1 MTKETLLEALAIDCP
16 KIFLALK
23 DFIKKCY
30 KDFKKNGIVLG
41 LSGGIDSSLVTY
53 LCKEAVGKENVLALI
68 MPEKESD
75 FNNFQDACFWAEEL
89 GIKYKII
96 FLTKYLKNFNI
107 YDLFFLNKLIIP
119 ESWKPMVVKNLARL
133 YAQIIGE
140 PVFNI
145 NFKGDKLLRKI
156 NAYYRFKHRLRMI
169 IIYLFADLENRLVVG
184 CTNKTEYLIGFFVNY
199 GCDDAGDIMPLLSL
213 YKTQVK
219 TLANYLGLPNK
230 LIAKKPS
237 PDIIPG
243 IFDEEIIDIDYE
255 ILDLILLGIEKGL
268 SISQISGL
276 LNIEEQKVKY
286 VFDLFMKS
294 KPFRLKPISY
304 GNCN

>member
-1 MTKETLLEALAIDCP
+1 VTKETLLEALAIDCP
-16 KIFLALK
+16 KIFLGLK

-41 LSGGIDSSLVTY
+41 LSGGIDSSVVAY
-53 LCKEAVGKENVLALI
+53 LCKEAIGKENVLALI

-119 ESWKPMVVKNLARL
+119 ERLKPMVVKKLSRL
-133 YAQIIGE
+133 YAKITDE

-145 NFKGDKLLRKI
+145 NFKNDKLLRKI

-199 GCDDAGDIMPLLSL
+199 GCDDASDIMPLLSL

-219 TLANYLGLPNK
+219 TLAKYLGLPNR
-230 LIAKKPS
+230 LIEKKPS

-243 IFDEEIIDIDYE
+243 IFDEEIIGIDYE

-268 SISQISGL
+268 SISQISSL
-276 LNIEEQKVKY
+276 LNVEEKKVEY
-286 VFDLFMKS
+286 VFDLFIKS
-294 KPFRLKPISY
+294 KPLRLKSISY
-304 GNCN
+304 GNHN

>member
-41 LSGGIDSSLVTY
+41 LSGGIDSSLVAY

-133 YAQIIGE
+133 YVQIIGE

-156 NAYYRFKHRLRMI
+156 NTYYRFKHRLRMI

-199 GCDDAGDIMPLLSL
+199 GCDDASDIMPLLSL

-243 IFDEEIIDIDYE
+243 IFDEEIIGIDYE

>member
-1 MTKETLLEALAIDCP
+1 VTKATLLEALAIDCP
-16 KIFLALK
+16 KIFLALR

-41 LSGGIDSSLVTY
+41 LSGGIDSSLVAY

-107 YDLFFLNKLIIP
+107 YDLFFLNQLKIP
-119 ESWKPMVVKNLARL
+119 EKLKPMVVRNLSRL
-133 YAQIIGE
+133 YAQITDE

-145 NFKGDKLLRKI
+145 NFKSDKLLRKI

-219 TLANYLGLPNK
+219 TLANYLRLPNK
-230 LIAKKPS
+230 LIEKKPS

-243 IFDEEIIDIDYE
+243 IFDEEIIGIDYE
-255 ILDLILLGIEKGL
+255 MLDLILVGIEKGL
-268 SISQISGL
+268 NISQISEL
-276 LNIEEQKVKY
+276 LNVEEKKVRY
-286 VFDLFMKS
+286 VFDLFIKS
-294 KPFRLKPISY
+294 KPFRQKPISY
-304 GNCN
+304 GNYN

>member
-1 MTKETLLEALAIDCP
+1 VTKETLLEALAIDCP

-41 LSGGIDSSLVTY
+41 LSGGIDSSLVAY

-133 YAQIIGE
+133 YVQIIGE

-156 NAYYRFKHRLRMI
+156 NTYYRFKHRLRMI

-199 GCDDAGDIMPLLSL
+199 GCDDASDIMPLLSL

-243 IFDEEIIDIDYE
+243 IFDEEIIGIDYE

>member
-16 KIFLALK
+16 KIFLGLK

-41 LSGGIDSSLVTY
+41 LSGGIDSSVVAY
-53 LCKEAVGKENVLALI
+53 LCKEAIGKENVLALI

-119 ESWKPMVVKNLARL
+119 ERLKPMVVKKLSRL
-133 YAQIIGE
+133 YAKITDE

-145 NFKGDKLLRKI
+145 NFKNDKLLRKI

-199 GCDDAGDIMPLLSL
+199 GCDDASDIMPLLSL

-219 TLANYLGLPNK
+219 TLAKYLGLPNR
-230 LIAKKPS
+230 LIEKKPS

-243 IFDEEIIDIDYE
+243 IFDEEIIGIDYE

-268 SISQISGL
+268 SISQISSL
-276 LNIEEQKVKY
+276 LNVEEKKVEY
-286 VFDLFMKS
+286 VFDLFIKS
-294 KPFRLKPISY
+294 KPLRLKSISY
-304 GNCN
+304 GNHN